1 MLKVAGFED
10 QLIMTIHVVQ
20 GKGSGVTLNKIERL
34 MCVHLNRL
42 SVWDSYQTGLV
53 SITITEFTNLVH

>member
-34 MCVHLNRL
+34 ICAYIWIDWVCETVIRQ
-42 SVWDSYQTGLV
+42 V
-53 SITITEFTNLVH
+53 